1 MKKAADVLRS
11 NDFSL
16 NPITG
21 LRFRTR
27 FQEKTLEK
35 LLIKPIC
42 LDNIFRQYLD
52 IKCMISTIR
61 KTNFTL

>member
-1 MKKAADVLRS
+1 MKKAADVLRA

-21 LRFRTR
+21 LRFSTR

-35 LLIKPIC
+35 LLIKPIY
-42 LDNIFRQYLD
+42 LDNIFKRD
-52 IKCMISTIR
+52 I
-61 KTNFTL
+61 